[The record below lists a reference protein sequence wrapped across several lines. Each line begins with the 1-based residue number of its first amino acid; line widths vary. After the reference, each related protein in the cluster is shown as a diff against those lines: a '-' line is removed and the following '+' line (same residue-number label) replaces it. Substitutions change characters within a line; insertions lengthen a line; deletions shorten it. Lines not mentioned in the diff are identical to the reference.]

1 MDAQLLLDQNKQI
14 QFEQNKTEEVMQQ
27 TTSLMDQEEVLESQ
41 QMNPF
46 LENVEKAELKKE
58 EKPKSM
64 NEESNVSFCVG
75 EFQHLRGR
83 HWKLDTLFSSWNK
96 YLINRENMEVS
107 EKQVLLKSIISWGRK
122 WYWTSWSP
130 FSQSRENN
138 KAVSKIIDSAK
149 EEYDRV
155 SDHSKVTQVAL
166 DAAGWV
172 GSAAKAVGKGLWS
185 IAGFL
190 PIPGRTEYMAASGAN
205 TMGTYGGQ
213 GHFMEKEGYEM
224 SMQKMRDNYDITKS
238 YSENRQKALGN
249 TYYKYENE
257 KLKSNEGR
265 NATYVTAGRSW
276 ISKATNVVMGL
287 TAGFVGRNIFNMA
300 AGTLATGWN
309 LATVPVSSLLY
320 LITKSFHSLFT
331 GKNQFSTR
339 GYKNAVNF
347 PTLSVPVPH
356 SPAHWIKYYAQN
368 TPNAMDVFHERGL
381 LEGIR
386 AAIHFN
392 VYRPVYDFFADFKRE
407 SGNLK
412 PDENADAVE
421 KLKKLAP
428 DSEGAAK
435 EKKKVD
441 DKPARF
447 KNNNATHASGPS
459 HLFGGGLQTAW
470 GPLTN
475 MFKRLKNVGK
485 FLTFQGI
492 GSGILNPEKEE
503 IAQRAKAETDE
514 ILKEGTEET
523 LNDVERENILY
534 NF

>member
-1 MDAQLLLDQNKQI
+1 MDAQLLKNQNQQI
-14 QFEQNKTEEVMQQ
+14 QIEKNKEDVLLQQ
-27 TTSLMDQEEVLESQ
+27 DNVLMNLESQ
-41 QMNPF
+41 QETQQMNPLLQDVEQAT
-46 LENVEKAELKKE
+46 LEKGEQ
-58 EKPKSM
+58 PKSL
-64 NEESNVSFCVG
+64 NDVKNVSFCTG
-75 EFQHLRGR
+75 EFTHLKGR
-83 HWKLDTLFSSWNK
+83 HWKLDALFSTWDK
-96 YLINRENMEVS
+96 YLENEGTMQVE

-130 FSQSRENN
+130 FQQSRENS

-149 EEYDRV
+149 AEYDRV
-155 SDHSKVTQVAL
+155 SNHYKVTQVAL

-190 PIPGRTEYMAASGAN
+190 PIPGRTEYMGASGAN
-205 TMGTYGGQ
+205 TLGTHGSQ
-213 GHFMEKEGYEM
+213 GHFMEKDDYEK
-224 SMQKMRDNYDITKS
+224 SMQNMRDNYDITKS

-249 TYYKYENE
+249 AYYQGADK
-257 KLKSNEGR
+257 KKSQSNQGR
-265 NATYVTAGRSW
+265 NATYVTAGQSW
-276 ISKATNVVMGL
+276 LSKATNVVMGL
-287 TAGFVGRNIFNMA
+287 TAGFVGRNIFNAA
-300 AGTLATGWN
+300 AGVLATGWN

-320 LITKSFHSLFT
+320 GITKSFHSLFT
-331 GKNQFSTR
+331 LENQFSTQ
-339 GYKNAVNF
+339 GLKNAVNF

-407 SGNLK
+407 SGSLKYDNLITQVDTNGMEIK
-412 PDENADAVE
+412 
-421 KLKKLAP
+421 
-428 DSEGAAK
+428 SEDTAEAQRHNYK
-435 EKKKVD
+435 MQ
-441 DKPARF
+441 
-447 KNNNATHASGPS
+447 KNDNATHANGPS

-475 MFKRLKNVGK
+475 MFKRLKNIGK

-492 GSGILNPEKEE
+492 GSGILDPEKEE
-503 IAQRAKAETDE
+503 IADRAKADTIQTLHTDD
-514 ILKEGTEET
+514 
-523 LNDVERENILY
+523 NDDDDD
-534 NF
+534 

>member
-1 MDAQLLLDQNKQI
+1 MDAQVLKNQNKQI
-14 QFEQNKTEEVMQQ
+14 QFEKNKEDVLMQQ
-27 TTSLMDQEEVLESQ
+27 DNVLMNQESQ
-41 QMNPF
+41 QESRQMNP
-46 LENVEKAELKKE
+46 LLKSVEKAELKKE
-58 EKPKSM
+58 EKPKSL
-64 NEESNVSFCVG
+64 NEEQNVSLCTG
-75 EFQHLRGR
+75 EFEKLKGR
-83 HWKLDTLFSSWNK
+83 HWKLDTLFKTWDK
-96 YLINRENMEVS
+96 YLEGEKSMEVS

-130 FSQSRENN
+130 FQQSRENS
-138 KAVSKIIDSAK
+138 KAVSKIIDKAK
-149 EEYDRV
+149 AEYDRV
-155 SDHSKVTQVAL
+155 SNHYKVTQVAL
-166 DAAGWV
+166 DTAGWV
-172 GSAAKAVGKGLWS
+172 GSAVKAVGKGIWS

-205 TMGTYGGQ
+205 TLGTYGSQ
-213 GHFMEKEGYEM
+213 GHFMDKDTYEK
-224 SMQKMRDNYDITKS
+224 SMQDMRDNYDITKS

-249 TYYKYENE
+249 AYYEAGKS
-257 KLKSNEGR
+257 KSNEGR

-287 TAGFVGRNIFNMA
+287 TAGFIGRNIFNAA
-300 AGTLATGWN
+300 AGVLATGWN

-320 LITKSFHSLFT
+320 GITKSFHSLFT
-331 GKNQFSTR
+331 LENQFSTQ
-339 GYKNAVNF
+339 GLKNAVNF

-412 PDENADAVE
+412 FDNAVKQGTDNSMQTSSQDTEESQRINYEMV
-421 KLKKLAP
+421 KK
-428 DSEGAAK
+428 D
-435 EKKKVD
+435 
-441 DKPARF
+441 
-447 KNNNATHASGPS
+447 NATHASGPS

-475 MFKRLKNVGK
+475 MFKRLKNIGK

-492 GSGILNPEKEE
+492 GSGILDPEKEE
-503 IAQRAKAETDE
+503 IRQRAK
-514 ILKEGTEET
+514 KEVI
-523 LNDVERENILY
+523 DILY
-534 NF
+534 DEKENEND